1 MTAIPITR
9 ITPAQEVGIPVTYSS
24 LGDIMSLSEALQDY
38 GYELD
43 VQTGK
48 QYAGFGRITVRRAD
62 FGDQFADEGDWLR
75 VTNASLSRDDDGTA
89 VWTVDATTEVVA
101 YSADYPAQPYR
112 VSDFTAQ
119 FKAARKEDAPVLA
132 AAAVVTER
140 IAQRRAPEPE
150 IEVSAAIAE
159 VEKA

>member
-9 ITPAQEVGIPVTYSS
+9 INPAQAVGIPVTYSS
-24 LGDIMSLSEALQDY
+24 LGDIMSLSEALEDY
-38 GYELD
+38 GYELV

-48 QYAGFGRITVRRAD
+48 QFTGFGRITVRRAD

-75 VTNASLSRDDDGTA
+75 VTNATLARADDGTA
-89 VWTVDATTEVVA
+89 EWTVDATTEVVA

-119 FKAARKEDAPVLA
+119 FKAARKEDNAVLTA
-132 AAAVVTER
+132 AAAITER
-140 IAQRRAPEPE
+140 IAARRAPAPEPE
-150 IEVSAAIAE
+150 AQPEQE
-159 VEKA
+159 PEL